1 MTLCFH
7 NCINFDKVMDE
18 ENNLQI
24 LGVSFGVSVNTAMMT
39 GAFLFYL
46 ASSYCLQR
54 CANKQEAAI
63 KDLCDELTDDDE
75 RKEIEGLFL

>member
-1 MTLCFH
+1 LP
-7 NCINFDKVMDE
+7 
-18 ENNLQI
+18 
-24 LGVSFGVSVNTAMMT
+24 
-39 GAFLFYL
+39 

-54 CANKQEAAI
+54 YANKQEAAI